1 MLSKKVVLFFVSFLA
16 VLIVGT
22 NYVQAEEDKSKN
34 FDLSVSSITISP
46 SSLAIDQDCII
57 TVKAKNSG
65 TSTIWSSTGITN
77 ISFVAPNFAI
87 DKTEYPRVDSSS
99 QIKPGGSFDYKYYG
113 KFTTRGVKKISFI
126 IDESD
131 QVDEFNES
139 NNTGGKD
146 IEIHPLEDVD
156 IGIDSV
162 TLSNT
167 KPLIDEDL
175 SITVNIK
182 NTGKVSLVD
191 DKGFLTENKAGV
203 PLIEKEVLYNFD
215 NFDLDS
221 VKYDNYPSSDN
232 IFDPGD
238 TIKYV
243 YRGSFSSAGFKNL
256 SYKINSN
263 NRLKELNTDNDAKI
277 ATTTVYKDVAARDAF
292 AINDLSIEFS
302 SSTTAVISWT
312 TNQSASGKIE
322 YKRSYFTSFTDEIK
336 GQTGLKQKMTLK
348 NLIAGGSYAYKI
360 TAIHDTATQT
370 IENIFVL
377 PANNSLLVVA
387 EPTIIIDD
395 KLDKAVISWTTNLLA
410 SGNVYYK
417 KAGDSKY
424 IKKGS
429 DAMTTKH
436 EVVIDK
442 LSDGDYSC
450 YLESVSEAKT
460 SYQSGVVNYK
470 MGVLADSSSGTAEVS
485 QTGNSSNNST
495 TGNMTVAE
503 SIKIAN
509 TGLYKNLKGRIVL
522 KVESNGEAY
531 YISPSNQA
539 MYYLGRPADAYQV
552 MREQGIGITN
562 ANLIKI
568 PIGVKILAGDDS
580 DSDGL
585 SDIFEDAIGTDKN
598 KQDTDGDGFNDKA
611 EVIDGYNP
619 KGAGNLLLDNSFA
632 SKQKGK
638 IFLQTESRGEA
649 WYINPVDGKR
659 YFLGRAADAFNIMR
673 ELGLGISNS
682 NFDSL

>member
-1 MLSKKVVLFFVSFLA
+1 MPNKKLVLFFISFLA
-16 VLIVGT
+16 VFAVGI
-22 NYVQAEEDKSKN
+22 NSAQAEENKKTN
-34 FDLSVSSITISP
+34 FDLSITNITISP
-46 SSLAIDQDCII
+46 ASIAVDQDCVI
-57 TVKAKNSG
+57 TVQGKNSG
-65 TSTIWSSTGITN
+65 TSTIWSANGIVN
-77 ISFVAPNFAI
+77 IVFSAPSFVSS
-87 DKTEYPRVDSSS
+87 KTEYPQIDSNNRLA
-99 QIKPGGSFDYKYYG
+99 PGEYFYYKYYG
-113 KFTTRGVKKISFI
+113 KFNTRGTKKLSFK

-139 NNTGGKD
+139 NNSLEKS
-146 IEIHPLEDVD
+146 IEVYPLEDLD
-156 IGIDSV
+156 ISIDSMV
-162 TLSNT
+162 LSKT
-167 KPLIDEDL
+167 KPLVDEDL
-175 SITVNIK
+175 TITVTIK
-182 NTGKVSLVD
+182 NTGKISLVD

-322 YKRSYFTSFTDEIK
+322 YKRSHFTSFTDEIK

-619 KGAGNLLLDNSFA
+619 KGAGKLPLNSSFA
-632 SKQKGK
+632 ANQKGK

-673 ELGLGISNS
+673 ELGLGISNN
-682 NFDSL
+682 NFNSL